1 MKKLSAIKQV
11 AICSVLLLIFSS
23 PISGADSDKQK
34 LDNLKRSISNLEK
47 RLNKRNQEK
56 NNLANELKKIELAA
70 AKTGG
75 SIRRLNKKINSRSN
89 KLYSLEIQQRDLQK
103 NIKNQNSAISEHLA
117 AAYKLGDQE
126 PIKLLFN
133 QEDPHQL
140 SRLFKYYSYFLNA
153 RNQKIET
160 YIVDV
165 EKLSALIIEVN
176 QQKLLLDSTKKEL
189 VDDKKHFLL
198 IGKRRS
204 EALKKLTISLK
215 SDTAKLNKLI
225 AERSELEELLNTVE
239 VAVSAMPLAAL
250 PGQQTFVSQK
260 GLLQWPLKGRVAHSY
275 GSQRSG
281 SLRWKGWMIG
291 AKSGQ
296 SVNAVHDGHVIFS
309 NYLRG
314 FGLLIILNHGDGY
327 MTLYAHN
334 EELLKETGDWV
345 LSNETISRAG
355 DSGGLDKPALYFE
368 IRNQGQPADP
378 KAWLGK
384 R

>member
-11 AICSVLLLIFSS
+11 AISSVLLLIFFTGSS
-23 PISGADSDKQK
+23 SADSDKQK
-34 LDNLKRSISNLEK
+34 LDTLKRSISSLEK
-47 RLNKRNQEK
+47 RMEKRHREK
-56 NNLANELKKIELAA
+56 NSLVNELKEVELEA
-70 AKTGG
+70 AKIGR
-75 SIRRLNKKINSRSN
+75 SIRQLNTKINSRSN
-89 KLYSLEIQQRDLQK
+89 KLYFLEIEQRDLEK
-103 NIKNQNSAISEHLA
+103 NIKNQNAAISEHLA

-126 PIKLLFN
+126 PIKLLLN
-133 QEDPHQL
+133 QEDPQHL
-140 SRLFKYYSYFLNA
+140 SRLFKYYSYFLEA
-153 RNQKIET
+153 RNKKIET
-160 YIVDV
+160 YVGDV
-165 EKLSALIIEVN
+165 EKLSALITQVT
-176 QQKLLLDSTKKEL
+176 QQKRLLDSAKKEL
-189 VDDKKHFLL
+189 VEDQKQFLL

-204 EALKKLTISLK
+204 VALKNLNTSLK
-215 SDTAKLNKLI
+215 SDTAKLNKLL
-225 AERSELEELLNTVE
+225 AERAELEELLNTVE
-239 VAVSAMPLAAL
+239 VAVTEMPLSAP

-281 SLRWKGWMIG
+281 SLRWEGWMIA

-296 SVNAVHDGHVIFS
+296 PVNAVHDGQVIFS

-334 EELLKETGDWV
+334 EQLLKDTGDWV
-345 LSNETISRAG
+345 LSNETIARAG

-368 IRNQGQPADP
+368 IRKQGQPADP
-378 KAWLGK
+378 KVWLGK

>member
-1 MKKLSAIKQV
+1 MTKLSAIKQI
-11 AICSVLLLIFSS
+11 AISSVLLLIFFTGSAA
-23 PISGADSDKQK
+23 ADSGKQK
-34 LDNLKRSISNLEK
+34 LESLKRSINSLEK
-47 RLNKRNQEK
+47 RLEKRHREK
-56 NNLANELKKIELAA
+56 NILVNELKEVELEA
-70 AKTGG
+70 AKTGT
-75 SIRRLNKKINSRSN
+75 SIRQLNKKINSRSN
-89 KLYSLEIQQRDLQK
+89 KLYSLEMEQRDLQK
-103 NIKNQNSAISEHLA
+103 NIKNQNAAISEHLA

-126 PIKLLFN
+126 PIKLLLN
-133 QEDPHQL
+133 QEDPQQL
-140 SRLFKYYSYFLNA
+140 SRLFKYYSYFLEA
-153 RNQKIET
+153 RNKKIET
-160 YIVDV
+160 YVADV
-165 EKLSALIIEVN
+165 EKLSALMTEVT
-176 QQKLLLDSTKKEL
+176 QQKLLLDSAKKEL
-189 VDDKKHFLL
+189 VEDQKQFLL

-204 EALKKLTISLK
+204 VALKKLNRTLK

-225 AERSELEELLNTVE
+225 AERAELEELLSTVQ
-239 VAVSAMPLAAL
+239 VAVTDMPLTAP

-281 SLRWKGWMIG
+281 TLRWEGWMIG

-296 SVNAVHDGHVIFS
+296 PVNAVHDGQVIFS

-334 EELLKETGDWV
+334 EQLLKDTGDWV
-345 LSNETISRAG
+345 LSNETIARAG

-378 KAWLGK
+378 KVWLGK